1 MRNDDPKARQIEDLK
16 EQVRKLTSEL
26 AKANDTIDFL
36 NKLTQDNAQQLQSNF
51 ESNNANSEPKCKYSR
66 GEGEQVSESPDTKK
80 VKKDDRP
87 DSAGSAVTEKRGR
100 NRGNVSASRG
110 ESSRHSRES
119 SLVEH
124 RQIITQRIVKD

>member
-1 MRNDDPKARQIEDLK
+1 M
-16 EQVRKLTSEL
+16 TGEL
-26 AKANDTIDFL
+26 GKANDTIDFL
-36 NKLTQDNAQQLQSNF
+36 TKLTQDNAEQLQSNF
-51 ESNNANSEPKCKYSR
+51 ESNNHNDNANSEPKCKYCR

-80 VKKDDRP
+80 VNKEDRP

-100 NRGNVSASRG
+100 NRGNASASRG